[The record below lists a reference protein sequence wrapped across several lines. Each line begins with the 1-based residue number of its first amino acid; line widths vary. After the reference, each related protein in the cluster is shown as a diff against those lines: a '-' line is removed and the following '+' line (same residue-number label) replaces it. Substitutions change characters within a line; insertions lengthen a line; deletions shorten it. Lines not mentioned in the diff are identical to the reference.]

1 MRYKCYYCDSEC
13 FLKTFLESYT
23 TYDAKEDYDFAGDT
37 NDIIFKDD
45 GIIRYNFIEHWNGS
59 ITYER
64 RFAYWSHYAF
74 ILENNETYIIRHA
87 NIDTKKK
94 LKEFKSFIANVDKKV
109 DEYINLDAI
118 IF

>member
-45 GIIRYNFIEHWNGS
+45 GIIRYNFIEH
-59 ITYER
+59 
-64 RFAYWSHYAF
+64 
-74 ILENNETYIIRHA
+74 
-87 NIDTKKK
+87 
-94 LKEFKSFIANVDKKV
+94 
-109 DEYINLDAI
+109 
-118 IF
+118 